1 MIRKEPGYT
10 LIEFTIFIVVIGV
23 LASVGLLGLQTSLRN
38 IPDIQNATTSLSLA
52 QQRMEFIIG
61 QRDIFGYA
69 AFDDPCRSVT
79 PPAICIDPSGFVTTS
94 LITITNPDTKTITV
108 NVTGPHSTT
117 LEELVLND
125 P

>member
-1 MIRKEPGYT
+1 MIRNEPGYT

-69 AFDDPCRSVT
+69 IFDDPCMGGT
-79 PPAICIDPSGFVTTS
+79 PPAICTDPSGFVTTS
-94 LITITNPDTKTITV
+94 SIAVTNPDTKTITV
-108 NVTGPHSTT
+108 NVTGLHSTT
-117 LEELVLND
+117 LEVLV
-125 P
+125 